1 MGLTFDKSS
10 IEGIY
15 GSTFADGNTVSLLYK
30 GRESFNAIFSSIEKA
45 QALIALQFYIFR
57 NDDTGIELADI
68 LKRKA
73 GEGVKVF
80 ILYDHFG
87 SFWTP
92 KSFWNDMA
100 SAGVNIM
107 ASRPFIWSS
116 PFHYTRRD
124 HRKLIIID
132 GIKAVTGGFNIGN
145 EYRGYHLRL
154 KRKGWRDT
162 GIILEGPVVSELF
175 RTFLRTWEALGGN
188 PISLPASLPAL
199 LTYPKS
205 QYQYNDTHQSCGLSA
220 IPIFASSAKGR
231 RMFRKLLYYSINH
244 AKDNILITT
253 AYFIPTLRLLYSL
266 EKAVKRGVAVKLL
279 LSGKSDVPPA
289 HYAGRAFFSWLLK
302 RGIRIYNYQGEI
314 LHAKSYVFDGCW
326 SIVGSANLDFL
337 SLRRNDEGNVG
348 ILDDEFGKRMICVFE
363 EDMESSIE
371 IKEEEW
377 GRRPLSER
385 IMERFFVLFRR
396 KL

>member
-1 MGLTFDKSS
+1 LGLTFDKSS

-15 GSTFADGNTVSLLYK
+15 GSTFSDGNTVSLLYK
-30 GRESFNAIFSSIEKA
+30 GRESFQAIFSSIKDA
-45 QALIALQFYIFR
+45 QSLIALQFYIFR
-57 NDDTGIELADI
+57 NDETGTELAGL
-68 LKRKA
+68 LKKKA
-73 GEGVKVF
+73 KEGVKIF

-87 SFWTP
+87 SLWTP
-92 KSFWNDMA
+92 KSFWNDLA
-100 SAGVNIM
+100 EAGVNIK

-132 GIKAVTGGFNIGN
+132 GTKAITGGFNIGN
-145 EYRGYHLRL
+145 EYRGFHLRH
-154 KRKGWRDT
+154 KRKPWRDT

-175 RTFLRTWEALGGN
+175 RTFRMTWEAMGRK
-188 PISLPASLPAL
+188 PIV
-199 LTYPKS
+199 PKT
-205 QYQYNDTHQSCGLSA
+205 QYQYNDAHPGNGLSA
-220 IPIFASSAKGR
+220 IPIFASSARGR
-231 RMFRKLLYYSINH
+231 RKFRKLLYYSINH

-253 AYFIPTLRLLYSL
+253 AYFIPTLRMLYAL
-266 EKAVKRGVAVKLL
+266 EKAVSRGVTVKLL
-279 LSGKSDVPPA
+279 LSGRSDVPPA
-289 HYAGRAFFSWLLK
+289 HYAGRAFFSRLLK
-302 RGIRIYNYQGEI
+302 RGIRIYNYHGEI

-348 ILDDEFGKRMICVFE
+348 ILDEGFGKRMICVFE

-377 GRRPLSER
+377 GKRPLSER
-385 IMERFFVLFRR
+385 MKERFFVLFKR

>member
-1 MGLTFDKSS
+1 MGLTFNKSS
-10 IEGIY
+10 IEEIY
-15 GSTFADGNTVSLLYK
+15 GGTFADGNTVSLLYK
-30 GRESFNAIFSSIEKA
+30 GSESFKAIFSSIEKA

-57 NDDTGIELADI
+57 NDETGTELADLLI
-68 LKRKA
+68 KKA
-73 GEGVKVF
+73 KEGVRVF

-92 KSFWNDMA
+92 NSFWNNLA
-100 SAGVNIM
+100 SAGVNII
-107 ASRPFIWSS
+107 ASKPLIWSS

-145 EYRGYHLRL
+145 EYRGFHLRL

-162 GIILEGPVVSELF
+162 GIIIEGTVVSELF
-175 RTFLRTWEALGGN
+175 RTFRMAWEAMGGN
-188 PISLPASLPAL
+188 PISLPAALPAAL
-199 LTYPKS
+199 MDTKS
-205 QYQYNDTHQSCGLSA
+205 QYQYNDTHPHYGLSA

-231 RMFRKLLYYSINH
+231 RKFRQLLYYSINH
-244 AKDNILITT
+244 AKDNILLTT
-253 AYFIPTLRLLYSL
+253 AYFIPTIRMLYYL
-266 EKAVKRGVAVKLL
+266 EKAVNRGVTVKLL
-279 LSGKSDVPPA
+279 LSGKSDIPPA
-289 HYAGRAFFSWLLK
+289 HYAGRAFFGWLLT

-348 ILDDEFGKRMICVFE
+348 ILDEKFGYRMTCVFE
-363 EDMESSIE
+363 EDMESSVE

-377 GRRPLSER
+377 EKRPLLER
-385 IMERFFVLFRR
+385 MKERFFVLFKRR
-396 KL
+396 L

>member
-1 MGLTFDKSS
+1 MGLTFDKLS

-15 GSTFADGNTVSLLYK
+15 GSSFADGNTVSLLYK
-30 GRESFNAIFSSIEKA
+30 GTESFKAIFSSIEKA

-57 NDDTGIELADI
+57 NDDTGIELAD
-68 LKRKA
+68 LLRKKA
-73 GEGVKVF
+73 REGVRVF

-87 SFWTP
+87 SLWTP
-92 KSFWNDMA
+92 KSFWNNLA
-100 SAGVNIM
+100 SAGVNVR

-132 GIKAVTGGFNIGN
+132 GIKAITGGFNIGN
-145 EYRGYHLRL
+145 EYRGFHLRF

-162 GIILEGPVVSELF
+162 GIIIEGPVVSELF
-175 RTFLRTWEALGGN
+175 RTFRRTWEALGGN
-188 PISLPASLPAL
+188 PISLPASLTAL
-199 LTYPKS
+199 PMDRKPHYL
-205 QYQYNDTHQSCGLSA
+205 YNDTHHSNGLSA
-220 IPIFASSAKGR
+220 IPIFASSSRGR
-231 RMFRKLLYYSINH
+231 RRFRKLLYYSINH
-244 AKDNILITT
+244 AKNNILITT
-253 AYFIPTLRLLYSL
+253 AYFIPTLRMLYTL
-266 EKAVKRGVAVKLL
+266 EKAVKRGVTVKLL

-326 SIVGSANLDFL
+326 SIVGYANLDFL

-348 ILDDEFGKRMICVFE
+348 ILDEEFRKRMICVFE

-377 GRRPLSER
+377 GKRPLSER
-385 IMERFFVLFRR
+385 MKERFFVLFKR

>member
-1 MGLTFDKSS
+1 MGLFDKLS
-10 IEGIY
+10 IEKVY
-15 GSTFADGNTVSLLYK
+15 GSTFADDNRVTLLYK
-30 GRESFNAIFSSIEKA
+30 GSQSFKAIFYNIKNA
-45 QALIALQFYIFR
+45 QYLIALQFYIFR
-57 NDDTGIELADI
+57 NDETGIELADL
-68 LKRKA
+68 LKKKA
-73 GEGVKVF
+73 REGVKIF

-87 SFWTP
+87 SFFTP
-92 KSFWNDMA
+92 KSFWNNLA
-100 SAGVNIM
+100 SEGVNIL

-116 PFHYTRRD
+116 PLHYTRRD

-145 EYRGYHLRL
+145 EYRGFHVRL
-154 KRKGWRDT
+154 KREGWRDT

-175 RTFLRTWEALGGN
+175 STFRKTWESMGGR
-188 PISLPASLPAL
+188 PILLPASLSEL
-199 LTYPKS
+199 LSDTNS
-205 QYQYNDTHQSCGLSA
+205 QYQNNDTQQSSGLSV

-231 RMFRKLLYYSINH
+231 RRFRKLLYFSIN
-244 AKDNILITT
+244 NSMESILITT
-253 AYFIPTLRLLYSL
+253 AYFIPTLRMLYTL
-266 EKAVKRGVAVKLL
+266 EKAVERGVNVKLL

-314 LHAKSYVFDGCW
+314 LHAKSYVFDGRW

-348 ILDDEFGKRMICVFE
+348 ILDEGFGKRMTCVFE

-385 IMERFFVLFRR
+385 FMERFFVLFKR